1 MKNQEKLGDL
11 VNNLERERQGGGGVK
26 SKGIKEG
33 KPNPKKSTLQRKEAK
48 LYGQKNGI
56 RELLN
61 GSKPEVNAK

>member
-11 VNNLERERQGGGGVK
+11 VNNLERERPGGLK

-61 GSKPEVNAK
+61 GSKPDVNAK